1 MDPLTN
7 AMSSRVKSA
16 NAPKGINNG
25 ARRFRKRKRTASR
38 LIAELK
44 RWTR

>member
-16 NAPKGINNG
+16 NAPKGING
-25 ARRFRKRKRTASR
+25 ARRSRKRKRTASR